1 VIGII
6 FLLIVLISPDG
17 LMGIWDRA
25 LAARSRVGRAG
36 PSVEA
41 PARTGG

>member
-6 FLLIVLISPDG
+6 FLLIVLVSPSG

-25 LAARSRVGRAG
+25 LSARLRIGRSGRAA
-36 PSVEA
+36 EA
-41 PARTGG
+41 PTPGS